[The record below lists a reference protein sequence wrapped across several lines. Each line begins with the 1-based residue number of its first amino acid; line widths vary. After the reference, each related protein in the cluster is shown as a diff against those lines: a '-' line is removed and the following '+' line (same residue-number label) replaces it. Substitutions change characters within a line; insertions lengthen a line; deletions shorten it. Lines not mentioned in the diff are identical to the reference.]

1 MSAYPN
7 SEIVSVHAKK
17 IAVNMNALRTPD
29 FPGRADPQTT
39 SEAYASPM
47 PFGKQNL

>member
-7 SEIVSVHAKK
+7 NEIVSVHAKK
-17 IAVNMNALRTPD
+17 IAAYINAMRTPD
-29 FPGRADPQTT
+29 FPGRVDPQTT
-39 SEAYASPM
+39 SGAYASPM